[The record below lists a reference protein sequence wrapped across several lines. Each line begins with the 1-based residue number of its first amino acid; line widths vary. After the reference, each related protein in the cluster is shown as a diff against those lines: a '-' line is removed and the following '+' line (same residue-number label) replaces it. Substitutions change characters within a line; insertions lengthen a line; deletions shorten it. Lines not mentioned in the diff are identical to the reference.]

1 MFDSFSALSRT
12 SLVAF
17 WVSGLFAIAPLTIRA
32 SQPGPTQSVTLK
44 WYPSTAT
51 NIVGYEIYY
60 GGASGDYTNEVAVG
74 NVTNASVSGLLEGA
88 TYYFAAKAYN
98 ASGVASPFSN
108 QTSYTVP
115 TAAAM
120 LLEPASSIGA
130 FSFNVNGPSG
140 YTYVIQASTNM
151 VNWVPVMTNTAPFEF
166 VDSNADL
173 FNQRFYRSVYS
184 Q

>member
-1 MFDSFSALSRT
+1 MFDSLSALSRAT
-12 SLVAF
+12 WVAF
-17 WVSGLFAIAPLTIRA
+17 WVSGLFAIAPLAVGA
-32 SQPGPTQSVTLK
+32 SQPAPTQSVTLE
-44 WYPSTAT
+44 WCPSTAT

-74 NVTNASVSGLLEGA
+74 DVTNAAVSGLLEGT
-88 TYYFAAKAYN
+88 TYYFAAKAFN
-98 ASGVASPFSN
+98 ALGEASPFSN

-115 TAAAM
+115 AAAS
-120 LLEPASSIGA
+120 LLSPASSIGG
-130 FSFNVNGPSG
+130 FSFSVNGPSG

-151 VNWVPVMTNTAPFEF
+151 VNWVPVVTNTAPFEF